1 MIHPF
6 DLKFKMGLS
15 EASPAPRGAA
25 CNFLQM
31 LPCGLGMRVL
41 NNANMMALN

>member
-6 DLKFKMGLS
+6 DLKFKWDSPKQVQHHVVLH
-15 EASPAPRGAA
+15 ASSCKRSPV
-25 CNFLQM
+25 
-31 LPCGLGMRVL
+31 GLGMRVL